1 MSDSTFMGIFDSI
14 ESINNFINNIN
25 TKTDIIKL
33 YNLINLI
40 LTGLCF
46 LLIIGLFFYIR
57 KL

>member
-14 ESINNFINNIN
+14 ESINSLINNID
-25 TKTDIIKL
+25 TKTDTIKL

-40 LTGLCF
+40 LNGISL
-46 LLIIGLFFYIR
+46 LLIVGLFFYIR